1 MTDGVRGRALIININ
16 NFSHPELERKGSEED
31 YKNLHR
37 LFKDLRFDIVKTR
50 KDLTDLTA
58 SVGNSFFSESYSL
71 EITILSEYIERRI
84 KLK

>member
-31 YKNLHR
+31 YKKLQR
-37 LFKDLRFDIVKTR
+37 LFKDLRFGIVKTR

-58 SVGNSFFSESYSL
+58 SVGNSFFEKMFSL
-71 EITILSEYIERRI
+71 ELTYFQNI
-84 KLK
+84 